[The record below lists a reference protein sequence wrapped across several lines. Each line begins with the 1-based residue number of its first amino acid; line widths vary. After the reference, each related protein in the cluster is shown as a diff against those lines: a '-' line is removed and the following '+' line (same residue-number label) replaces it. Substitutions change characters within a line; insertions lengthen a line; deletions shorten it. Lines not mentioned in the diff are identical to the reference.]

1 MEKIEL
7 NAFRPRMQHEY
18 GDGYVLSVTLQ
29 DIFNPYQLAELLK
42 GLGAGY
48 IKVTLE
54 KA

>member
-1 MEKIEL
+1 MGQIEVKAL
-7 NAFRPRMQHEY
+7 RPRLTHEY